1 MHPTIGDR
9 LNQDHL
15 TGPRRHA
22 QRTALARAARAEE
35 RTFHHGAAACRPRA
49 FRGTP

>member
-22 QRTALARAARAEE
+22 QRTAFGPR
-35 RTFHHGAAACRPRA
+35 RPR
-49 FRGTP
+49 